1 MIIILLIIVAVL
13 FFLTW
18 NLISKQPLHLI
29 LSTIFT
35 ILLVGVMGL
44 SIANFKYHYG
54 MHKVES
60 TTESTKVAS
69 LSPKLNLVLSQ
80 PVGQNNSKDKALVY
94 KTGSD
99 KKTIKPDTD
108 VTNLVVKRSSV
119 KKAELVTKT
128 VRWEYKNSFY
138 RFMFGLAQKSA
149 VAHRTNTLYVPN
161 DWFVL
166 NAKQVKALPTI
177 MKQEQA
183 RLQKQMASSQA
194 QQQAALQQKVQA
206 YVQKQLALAMK
217 EDPSMSTGEKQAV
230 VKQATATAKKLVQAE
245 AQASAMKTLLP
256 RVQKQLDQIK

>member
-1 MIIILLIIVAVL
+1 MIIILLVVVAVL
-13 FFLTW
+13 FFLSW
-18 NLISKQPLHLI
+18 NLVSKQPLHLI
-29 LSTIFT
+29 LNTIFT
-35 ILLVGVMGL
+35 VLLAGVMLL
-44 SIANFKYHYG
+44 SVANFKYHYG

-60 TTESTKVAS
+60 TTENTKVSS

-80 PVGQNNSKDKALVY
+80 PVGQSNSKDKALVY
-94 KTGSD
+94 KSGSS

-108 VTNLVVKRSSV
+108 ETNLVVKSSSV
-119 KKAELVTKT
+119 KKAKLVTKT

-149 VAHRTNTLYVPN
+149 IYHQTNTLYVPN

-177 MKQEQA
+177 MKQQQA
-183 RLQKQMASSQA
+183 TLQKEMASSQT
-194 QQQAALQQKVQA
+194 QQQAALQQKVEA

-217 EDPSMSTGEKQAV
+217 EDPSMGTGEQQAV
-230 VKQATATAKKLVQAE
+230 VKQATATAKKQVQAE
-245 AQASAMKTLLP
+245 AQASAMKILLP